1 MKKSYLSVVLTM
13 ICLLG
18 LGEGARAQDAGK
30 VVSNVPFEFVV
41 GGVTL
46 PADVYTVGKA
56 SPEAYSDL
64 VLIRSQNKGALLLPI
79 AFDEAPAGRGEFD
92 FEHIGDRY
100 FLSKVETPQGVYT
113 FRTPPAITKV
123 AQVKDHGTVT
133 YSGGA
138 N

>member
-1 MKKSYLSVVLTM
+1 MKKSFVSVVLTM

-18 LGEGARAQDAGK
+18 LGAGARAKDENK

-46 PADVYTVGKA
+46 PAGVYTLGK
-56 SPEAYSDL
+56 PEAFSGL
-64 VLIRSQNKGALLLPI
+64 VLIRSQDKGAFLLPI
-79 AFDEAPAGRGEFD
+79 AFDQALAGRAQFD
-92 FEHIGDRY
+92 FEHVGDRY
-100 FLSKVETPQGVYT
+100 FLSKVETPQGVYI
-113 FRTPPAITKV
+113 FRTPRAMTKV

>member
-1 MKKSYLSVVLTM
+1 MKKSFASVVLTM

-18 LGEGARAQDAGK
+18 LGEGARADDEGK
-30 VVSNVPFEFVV
+30 VVSNVPFEFAV

-46 PADVYTVGKA
+46 PAGVYTLGK
-56 SPEAYSDL
+56 PEANSGV
-64 VLIRSQNKGALLLPI
+64 VLIRSQDRGALLLPI
-79 AFDEAPAGRGEFD
+79 AFDEASAGRAQFD
-92 FEHIGDRY
+92 FEHVGDRY
-100 FLSKVETPQGVYT
+100 FLSKVETPQGVYI
-113 FRTPPAITKV
+113 FRTPRAITKL